1 MSFQDA
7 VIVCL
12 RKYVDFNGRAR
23 RSEYWW
29 FVAFTAVVTTVA
41 SVADA
46 RVDTPFGSTGLVQG
60 LATLALLL
68 PSLAVSV
75 RRLHDV
81 GQSGWS
87 LLLIILPVLGALIL
101 IFVFL
106 QPRQR
111 ARQQVRALTQG
122 GERRAA
128 SLTKLGHSILN

>member
-12 RKYVDFNGRAR
+12 RKYADFNGRAR

-29 FVAFTAVVTTVA
+29 FVVFTAVVTTVA

-46 RVDTPFGSTGLVQG
+46 RVGTPFGSTELIQG

-101 IFVFL
+101 IFVFFSRDSEPDNKYGL
-106 QPRQR
+106 SPK
-111 ARQQVRALTQG
+111 
-122 GERRAA
+122 AA
-128 SLTKLGHSILN
+128 SVEPPH

>member
-7 VIVCL
+7 VRACL
-12 RKYVDFNGRAR
+12 TKYADFNGRAR

-29 FVAFTAVVTTVA
+29 FVVFTAVVTTVA

-46 RVDTPFGSTGLVQG
+46 IIGTRFSSTGLIQV

-68 PSLAVSV
+68 PSLAVGV

-87 LLLIILPVLGALIL
+87 LFLIIIPVLGALIL
-101 IFVFL
+101 IFAFFSRDSGPDNKYGPSPKATL
-106 QPRQR
+106 
-111 ARQQVRALTQG
+111 
-122 GERRAA
+122 
-128 SLTKLGHSILN
+128 